1 MGVATRMAGE
11 NGVPGLLDRERCMFV
26 LIDVQPLF
34 VDWNKGED
42 PSLLQRLQQYLLVS
56 KIFEIPTLVT
66 LEEPI
71 ETKGELIDELKIL
84 LSDNAVIMPKKRFNL
99 CDDPAIS
106 EYLATVNK
114 DQVVIAG
121 CEIDVCVL
129 QSCFGL
135 LAKGKEVFLLVDGI
149 FSSATFVQ
157 PAIERMIK
165 AGAQPM
171 TYKSFYYELHR
182 SVGPSALPKSIE
194 SMLDQAEDDGVL
206 LEPEDVPEPGCQPL
220 DGQPEDD

>member
-1 MGVATRMAGE
+1 MGVATRAVRE
-11 NGVPGLLDRERCMFV
+11 IGVPGLLDRKRCMFV

-42 PSLLQRLQQYLLVS
+42 PSLLQRLQQYLLVT

-84 LSDNAVIMPKKRFNL
+84 LGDNAVIMSKKRFNL
-99 CDDPAIS
+99 CDEPDIS
-106 EYLATVNK
+106 EYLAAVDK
-114 DQVVIAG
+114 DQVLIAG
-121 CEIDVCVL
+121 CETDVCVL

-157 PAIERMIK
+157 PAIERMVK
-165 AGAQPM
+165 AGAHPM
-171 TYKSFYYELHR
+171 TYKSFYYELCR
-182 SVGPSALPKSIE
+182 SVGPNVLPESIK

-220 DGQPEDD
+220 DERPEND